1 MGFDLQWLDTFWET
15 MQSGGIQEWGRW
27 NYLLLM
33 VLIAVEGPIATLMGA
48 AAASAGFMRLSVVIA
63 VSALANLIADIGWY
77 SLGYFSNEET
87 LIRYL
92 RWVGL
97 RPRHL
102 AKLRWAMRRHAR
114 KVLLIAKFSTGFAIP
129 ALVAAGLSH
138 IPLRRWFPVV
148 FLAGV
153 GWSTTLAL
161 VGFYAT
167 EMIKKVQMRLHYLAL
182 LGLFGVFILVLYLA
196 HRSMRSTRSFVE
208 EIDDEPA
215 SRLATT
221 TPPLNGTSQNRT
233 PPPTPSATAASPETT
248 TGEAE
253 TTPVE

>member
-27 NYLLLM
+27 NYLLLL
-33 VLIAVEGPIATLMGA
+33 VLIAVEGPIATLVGA

-97 RPRHL
+97 RRRHL
-102 AKLRWAMRRHAR
+102 DKLRWAMRRHAR

-167 EMIKKVQMRLHYLAL
+167 EAIKQVETGLHYLAL
-182 LGLFGVFILVLYLA
+182 LGLVAVFVLFLYLA
-196 HRSMRSTRSFVE
+196 HRSMKSTRSFVD

-215 SRLATT
+215 RRL
-221 TPPLNGTSQNRT
+221 RT
-233 PPPTPSATAASPETT
+233 KSAQPS
-248 TGEAE
+248 GEVGEPKA
-253 TTPVE
+253 TPVD